1 VKLIALASLVVMIH
15 VAMRLAGWAEHA
27 SAIVG
32 MGDHAL
38 EGAAFVGSYLVAVV
52 VAPVLFATGAVVER
66 RRIFPPSFFRAR
78 RSEERC
84 PHAKRASSFRFR
96 S

>member
-1 VKLIALASLVVMIH
+1 VKLVGLASLIVMLH
-15 VAMRLAGWAEHA
+15 VAMRIAGWAEHA

-38 EGAAFVGSYLVAVV
+38 EGAAFVASYLVAVV
-52 VAPVLFATGAVVER
+52 VAPVLFAAGVFVER
-66 RRIFPPSFFRAR
+66 RRIFPPSFFPAR

-84 PHAKRASSFRFR
+84 PHAKRASSFR
-96 S
+96 